1 MHGTKIVLIPLLL
14 ATLAGRVAAAEF
26 SGAQALEF
34 TRAAV
39 AFGPRPSGSPSIR
52 KLQAYILAQLK
63 LCHCEVIQDDFT
75 AETPL
80 GQTPMKNIIARFPG
94 TAGTAVVVTGHYDT
108 KSMPGRHFVGA
119 NDGGSSTGLLL
130 EMARALQGNTHANDV
145 YLVWLDG
152 EEAVAQW
159 TDTDSLYG
167 SRHLAARWGSERIL
181 DRIKLLINV
190 DMIGDKDLGILR
202 EEESSQNLRILVWDT
217 AKQLG
222 FGRHFLSESTSI
234 ADDHLPFLRRGV
246 NALDLIDFD
255 YGPGNS
261 YWHTEK
267 DTMDK
272 LSADSLSVVGK
283 VLLKVLEAM
292 DGRDRSR

>member
-1 MHGTKIVLIPLLL
+1 MHGTKILIPALLV
-14 ATLAGRVAAAEF
+14 ALAGRAAPAEF

-39 AFGPRPSGSPSIR
+39 AFGPRPSGSPAIR
-52 KLQAYILAQLK
+52 KLQAYILTELK
-63 LCHCEVIQDDFT
+63 LRQCTVTQDDFT
-75 AETPL
+75 ASTPA
-80 GQTPMKNIIARFPG
+80 GPKPMKNIIARFAGTTG
-94 TAGTAVVVTGHYDT
+94 TAMVITGHYDT

-130 EMARALQGNTHANDV
+130 EMARALQTTPHASDV

-167 SRHLAARWGSERIL
+167 SGHLAARWSAEGML
-181 DRIKLLINV
+181 DRVKLLINV

-202 EEESSQNLRILVWDT
+202 EQESSQNLRMLVWDT
-217 AKQLG
+217 AKTLG
-222 FGRHFLSESTSI
+222 FGRHFLDESSAV
-234 ADDHLPFLRRGV
+234 ADDHLPFLHRGV

-255 YGPGNS
+255 YGPGNA

-292 DGRDRSR
+292 DGRDPRR

>member
-1 MHGTKIVLIPLLL
+1 
-14 ATLAGRVAAAEF
+14 
-26 SGAQALEF
+26 
-34 TRAAV
+34 
-39 AFGPRPSGSPSIR
+39 
-52 KLQAYILAQLK
+52 
-63 LCHCEVIQDDFT
+63 
-75 AETPL
+75 
-80 GQTPMKNIIARFPG
+80 MKNIIARFPG
-94 TAGTAVVVTGHYDT
+94 TTGTAMVITGHYDT

-130 EMARALQGNTHANDV
+130 EMARVLQTSKHSSDV
-145 YLVWLDG
+145 YLVWFDG

-159 TDTDSLYG
+159 TETDSLYG
-167 SRHLAARWGSERIL
+167 SRHLAARWGSEGML

-190 DMIGDKDLGILR
+190 DMIGDKNLGILR
-202 EEESSQNLRILVWDT
+202 EEESSQTLRMLVWDT

-222 FGRHFLSESTSI
+222 FSQHFLNESSAI

-255 YGPGNS
+255 YGPGNA

-272 LSADSLSVVGK
+272 LSADSLGVVGK

-292 DGRDRSR
+292 DGRDPRR

>member
-1 MHGTKIVLIPLLL
+1 MHCTKIFLIPLLL
-14 ATLAGRVAAAEF
+14 GSLAGRAAAAEF

-39 AFGPRPSGSPSIR
+39 AFGPRPSGSPAIR

-63 LCHCEVIQDDFT
+63 VRHCQVTQDEFT
-75 AETPL
+75 ASTPL
-80 GQTPMKNIIARFPG
+80 GQTLMKNIIARFPG
-94 TAGTAVVVTGHYDT
+94 TTGTVMVITGHYDT
-108 KSMPGRHFVGA
+108 KSMPGRKFVGA

-130 EMARALQGNTHANDV
+130 EMARVLETTPHASDV
-145 YLVWLDG
+145 FLVWLDG

-167 SRHLAARWGSERIL
+167 SRHLAARWGAEGFL
-181 DRIKLLINV
+181 DRVKLLINV
-190 DMIGDKDLGILR
+190 DMIGDKNLGILR
-202 EEESSQNLRILVWDT
+202 EEESAQNLRMLVWDT
-217 AKQLG
+217 AKKLG
-222 FGRHFLSESTSI
+222 FGEHFLTASSAI

-255 YGPGNS
+255 YGPGNA

-272 LSADSLSVVGK
+272 LSANSLSVVGQ

-292 DGRDRSR
+292 DGRDHSR

>member
-1 MHGTKIVLIPLLL
+1 MHGKKILLIALL
-14 ATLAGRVAAAEF
+14 AGSAAAAEF

-39 AFGPRPSGSPSIR
+39 AFGPRPSGSPAIR
-52 KLQAYILAQLK
+52 KLQTYILAQLK

-75 AETPL
+75 ATTPL
-80 GQTPMKNIIARFPG
+80 KPTPMKNIIARFPG
-94 TAGTAVVVTGHYDT
+94 AAKGATAIVFTGHYDT
-108 KSMPGRHFVGA
+108 KSMPGRNFVGA

-130 EMARALQGNTHANDV
+130 EMARALQRNTHMNDV

-167 SRHLAARWGSERIL
+167 SRHLAERWAAEGML

-190 DMIGDKDLGILR
+190 DMIGDKNLGILR
-202 EEESSQNLRILVWDT
+202 EQESSDNLRILVWDT

-222 FGRHFLSESTSI
+222 YGRYFLSEYSSVS
-234 ADDHLPFLRRGV
+234 DDHLPFLRRGV

-261 YWHTEK
+261 YWHTDK

-272 LSADSLSVVGK
+272 LSADSLSIVGK
-283 VLLKVLEAM
+283 VLLQVLEAM
-292 DGRDRSR
+292 DGRDPRR